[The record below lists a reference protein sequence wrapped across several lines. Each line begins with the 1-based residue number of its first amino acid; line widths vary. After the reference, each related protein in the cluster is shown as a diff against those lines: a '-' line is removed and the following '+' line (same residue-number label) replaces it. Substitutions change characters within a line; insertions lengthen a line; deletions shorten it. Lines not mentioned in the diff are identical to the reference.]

1 MSEQLSK
8 QERRQMKIEQR
19 REDKLKM
26 QQEIENKGSLKKYA
40 FIAVAVLL
48 VGAALYFFA
57 FVSKPSPTGNFN
69 TAGIVFPLNNIHW
82 HAVPQINLCGEQK
95 PIPTPGPGLH
105 LGNTLFHTHEDAQIH
120 IEGTV
125 AGPEQ
130 ITLGGFFDNIG
141 VKFSSTEIMD
151 KKNGDICNGNPG
163 TVQLL
168 INGSQNTEF
177 RDYVVRDKDKIQI
190 MFE

>member
-8 QERRQMKIEQR
+8 HERRQMKIEQR
-19 REDKLKM
+19 REAKLKM
-26 QQEIENKGSLKKYA
+26 QQEIENKGGMKKYA

-57 FVSKPSPTGNFN
+57 FVAKSSPTGNFN

-82 HAVPQINLCGEQK
+82 HAIPQITLCGEEK

-130 ITLGGFFDNIG
+130 ITLGGFFDKIG
-141 VKFSSTEIMD
+141 VKFSSTEIMGR
-151 KKNGDICNGNPG
+151 KNGDICNGVPG
-163 TVQLL
+163 TVQLFV
-168 INGSQNTEF
+168 NGSLNAEF